1 MKKLTNGKTL
11 RKIFGAINTTFVEF
25 STETKMTTGGL
36 VPGSLPLGQAKE
48 AVKVAPVA
56 GYCHIDCKYTY
67 YNESEMEEA
76 IQEKMVEKNCE
87 AEG

>member
-1 MKKLTNGKTL
+1 M
-11 RKIFGAINTTFVEF
+11 EF
-25 STETKMTTGGL
+25 STQTKMTTGGL

-76 IQEKMVEKNCE
+76 IQEKMVEKIVKLRGRLFTASNLWTTCFE
-87 AEG
+87 RKLSLS